1 MIPGVPCLLIHNKD
15 NRCAS
20 PVIIIVYYYYF
31 YYYYCVNSPIYLEV
45 DAREKQRE
53 EKLLIELN

>member
-1 MIPGVPCLLIHNKD
+1 MIPGVPCFLIHNKD

-53 EKLLIELN
+53 